1 MKTISKKEFYEDL
14 ERERRKLLIVVNFGI
29 VAVVVAV
36 VAFVLLL
43 LVNGEKEPKK
53 ETKYVETLMIA

>member
-14 ERERRKLLIVVNFGI
+14 ERERRKSLIVVNFGI

-43 LVNGEKEPKK
+43 LVNGEEEPNKI
-53 ETKYVETLMIA
+53 EYVEQIMIA

>member
-14 ERERRKLLIVVNFGI
+14 ERERRKSLIVVNFGI

-36 VAFVLLL
+36 VAVVLLL
-43 LVNGEKEPKK
+43 LANEKEQK
-53 ETKYVETLMIA
+53 ETKYVEQIMIA